1 MTHLTPKQ
9 MSLLSILLRLNA
21 CEQKCIA
28 SLQTQEGRAFYFQC
42 AAALLAAD
50 GLGLGLA
57 PEALSGMAVGLTSE
71 AFVENLSKHLD
82 QALSLLEN
90 HFLMIEK

>member
-21 CEQKCIA
+21 WEQKCIT
-28 SLQTQEGRAFYFQC
+28 SLQTQEGRAQYFQR

-57 PEALSGMAVGLTSE
+57 PESLSGMAVGLTSE
-71 AFVENLSKHLD
+71 AFVEDLSKHLD
-82 QALSLLEN
+82 HALGLLEN
-90 HFLMIEK
+90 HFLMVEK